1 MSVLIELCDDTK
13 TNIIA
18 KDLKAQIQHWNET
31 LDEMCSTKTAEG
43 YASWDYKEDK
53 KAVEKLIKALETV
66 GEYYG
71 VKL

>member
-13 TNIIA
+13 TKIIA
-18 KDLKAQIQHWNET
+18 EDLKEQIQDWNET
-31 LDEMCSTKTAEG
+31 LAEMCSTKTADG
-43 YASWDYKEDK
+43 YVSWDYEEDK
-53 KAVEKLIKALETV
+53 KAVKKLIKALEIV